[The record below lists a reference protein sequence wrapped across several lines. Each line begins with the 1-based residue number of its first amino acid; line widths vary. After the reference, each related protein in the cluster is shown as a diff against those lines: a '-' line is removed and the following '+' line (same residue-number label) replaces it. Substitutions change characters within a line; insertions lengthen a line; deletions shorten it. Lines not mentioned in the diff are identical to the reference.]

1 MVKVYL
7 RTGLIFSIACML
19 LLVACA
25 PENEEETMGENG
37 NDSSHSNET
46 GSNDENSNNADGESS
61 GGSEESA
68 ELRVW
73 IMETGSPEE
82 AEEYFDRVTERFNED
97 YPNVSVD
104 VQFIPWLSAHQNLIT
119 AIAGGSAPDI
129 SELGTTWNPEFA
141 AMGALANMDDV
152 VEDWGMTDGWVDA
165 LEEVGTYDESLY
177 GIPWYAGVRQLI
189 YNEEIF
195 AEAGVDVP
203 TTFDEL
209 WEVSEAIVN
218 NTDAY
223 AYPAV
228 GISQHFVLPKIWHF
242 GGELAVQEED
252 DEGEMRWVSAVNQ
265 PEAIEAVEF
274 YTDMYKEGFVPEGA
288 LNWSVLDTRQAFAQ
302 EDLAMTIDLPPG
314 VNAMINDN
322 PDIEDKIGIAP
333 LPGNESNASFV
344 GGSNL
349 AVFEQSQNKELAN
362 EYLHLLVSDEFI
374 TEWAEFTGFFPGT
387 IEGLENPIFTEDEML
402 SIFSEAMV
410 DGRSYP
416 ASPSWGR
423 FEGENLFVAP
433 IQEVMSGDKTAQ
445 EALEDMAESMNN
457 AFLAE

>member
-1 MVKVYL
+1 MMSEK
-7 RTGLIFSIACML
+7 IFKNGFMSL
-19 LLVACA
+19 LLILFLAACSDDGGSEPA
-25 PENEEETMGENG
+25 DTDGDTDTDEVDSEEETDDGVEA
-37 NDSSHSNET
+37 DADAS
-46 GSNDENSNNADGESS
+46 GSDEQ
-61 GGSEESA
+61 A

-82 AEEYFDRVTERFNED
+82 AEEYFARVNERFNEQ
-97 YPNVSVD
+97 YPNVEVN

-119 AIAGGSAPDI
+119 AIAGGGAPDI
-129 SELGTTWNPEFA
+129 AELGTTWNPEFA

-152 VEDWGMTDGWVDA
+152 VQEWGMTDGWVPA
-165 LEEVGTYDESLY
+165 LEEVGTYDDSLY

-189 YNEEIF
+189 YNEDIF
-195 AEAGVDVP
+195 DEAGVDVP
-203 TTFDEL
+203 TNFDEL

-228 GISQHFVLPKIWHF
+228 GISQHFILPKIWHF

-252 DEGEMRWVSAVNQ
+252 EDGEMRWVSTVNE
-265 PEAIEAVEF
+265 PEAVEAMEF
-274 YTDMYKEGFVPEGA
+274 YTNMYKEGFVPEGA
-288 LNWSVLDTRQAFAQ
+288 LNWSVLETRQAFAQ
-302 EDLAMTIDLPPG
+302 EDLAMTIDLPAG
-314 VNAMINDN
+314 VNAMISEN
-322 PDIEDKIGIAP
+322 PDIEDKVGVAP
-333 LPGNESNASFV
+333 LPGNESNSSFV

-362 EYLHLLVSDEFI
+362 EYLELLVSDEFI

-387 IEGLENPIFTEDEML
+387 LEGLENPIFTDDEML
-402 SIFSEAMV
+402 SIFSDAMI

-433 IQEVMSGDKTAQ
+433 VQEVMQGQKTAE
-445 EALEDMAESMNN
+445 EAMEDMAESMNN
-457 AFLAE
+457 AFQTE